1 MAKKKTNIRSALCMM
16 ALNASGTGSTRTINL
31 LPKPLEDGTIPG
43 RDGRYWKLLNA
54 DAVITASNEYVVS
67 NGSPLDEGH
76 KMYYTP
82 DAPAFGWFKSF
93 AVNADG
99 GIDGV
104 IELNNLGLDAIDNKH
119 YRYASVAFDFNLE
132 TLEIL
137 FIKGAG
143 LTNNQNLQVQAL
155 NNQLPAGAGANHEE
169 DGMLKA
175 ILTALNLKED
185 ASQDQALNAIQ
196 DLQKAKTALN
206 AQGEIVPKQQLIDA
220 TTALNTAQ
228 AELKMLK
235 GEAFKQKVTAALN
248 KATTDG
254 KLTPAARAKWEP
266 SITDDTAL
274 NHFNDVMGVSPVLT
288 KDQIPAGELPDGS
301 TALNSAEL
309 EIGKTFGNSAED
321 LVKHGK

>member
-16 ALNASGTGSTRTINL
+16 ALNASGSGSTRTINL

-54 DAVITASNEYVVS
+54 DAIITASNAYVAS

-104 IELNNLGLDAIDNKH
+104 LELNNLGLEAIDNKH
-119 YRYASVAFDFNLE
+119 YRYASVAFEYDFE

-155 NNQLPAGAGANHEE
+155 NNRLPAGAGNNEE
-169 DGMLKA
+169 DGMLKK
-175 ILTALNLKED
+175 ILMALCGKED
-185 ASQDQALNAIQ
+185 ATEEAALGRIQ
-196 DLQKAKTALN
+196 ELTTAHTALN
-206 AQGEIVPKQQLIDA
+206 ARGEMVPKQQLIDA

-228 AELKMLK
+228 TELKTLK
-235 GEAFKQKVTAALN
+235 GDAFKEKVTTALN
-248 KATTDG
+248 KAQTDG

-266 SITDDTAL
+266 SITDETAL
-274 NHFNDVMGVSPVLT
+274 NHFNDVMEVSPVLT
-288 KDQIPAGELPDGS
+288 KDQIPAGEVPAGD
-301 TALNSAEL
+301 TALNAA
-309 EIGKTFGNSAED
+309 EIGLGKHFGNSEED
-321 LVKHGK
+321 LKKYGK